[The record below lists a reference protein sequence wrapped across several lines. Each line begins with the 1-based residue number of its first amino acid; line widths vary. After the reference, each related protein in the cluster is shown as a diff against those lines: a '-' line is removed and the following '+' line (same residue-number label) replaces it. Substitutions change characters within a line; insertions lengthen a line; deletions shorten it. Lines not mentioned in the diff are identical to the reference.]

1 MIQIGIAG
9 IGGRGGSFKEA
20 CQALG
25 VHIRA
30 LCDTD
35 PQRLAECAAQ
45 LHAEE
50 QYTDFA
56 QMLDQSHLDAVII
69 GTPMHLHATQ
79 SIMALAHGLH
89 VLCEVTPAISV
100 EECRQLVQTC
110 QSSKGLYRL
119 AENCNLMKP
128 NLMVME
134 MVRQGV
140 FGQTYYAAGEYLH
153 ELRDLN
159 ERTPWRRKWQ
169 TGINGVTY
177 GTHSLGPILQWM
189 PGDRVVE
196 VCCTGSG
203 HHYRDARDAAYE
215 NEDSCLMLCRMQS
228 GGQVEVRVDMLSN
241 RPYGLNYALQGT
253 EGVYES
259 ARSPGDRDRVWLR
272 ARAKSG
278 EEWLALTDLE
288 DEFLPAWWR
297 EQADVAERTGHG
309 GSDYFVIFSFLQAI
323 AGRETVLPGIHEA
336 MDMTLP
342 GLISQQSIAQNS
354 VWLAVPDSRTWQG

>member
-1 MIQIGIAG
+1 MIQLGIAG
-9 IGGRGGSFKEA
+9 IGGRGGSFIAA

-25 VHIRA
+25 VHLRA
-30 LCDTD
+30 VCDAD
-35 PQRLAECAAQ
+35 PRRLAECAAQ
-45 LHAEE
+45 MHAEE

-69 GTPMHLHATQ
+69 GTPMHLHTTQ
-79 SIMALAHGLH
+79 SCMALERGVH
-89 VLCEVTPAISV
+89 VLCEVTPAVSLD
-100 EECRQLVQTC
+100 ECHQLVQAC
-110 QSSKGLYRL
+110 RSSSALYKL

-128 NLMVME
+128 NLMVTE
-134 MVRQGV
+134 MVRRGA

-153 ELRDLN
+153 ELRELN

-169 TGINGVTY
+169 TGIDGITY
-177 GTHSLGPILQWM
+177 GTHSLGPILQWL

-203 HHYRDARDAAYE
+203 HHYRDASNVAYE
-215 NEDSCLMLCRMQS
+215 NEDSCLMLCKMQS

-253 EGVYES
+253 QGAYES
-259 ARSPGDRDRVWLR
+259 ARRPGDRDRVWLH
-272 ARAKSG
+272 ARAKGSEG
-278 EEWLALTDLE
+278 WFYLADLE
-288 DEFLPAWWR
+288 DEFLPSWWR

-309 GSDYFVIFSFLQAI
+309 GSDYFVIYSFLQAI
-323 AGRETVLPGIHEA
+323 TGHDNELPGLHEA

-342 GLISQQSIAQNS
+342 GLISQQSIAQNGR
-354 VWLAVPDSRTWQG
+354 WLAVPDSRTW